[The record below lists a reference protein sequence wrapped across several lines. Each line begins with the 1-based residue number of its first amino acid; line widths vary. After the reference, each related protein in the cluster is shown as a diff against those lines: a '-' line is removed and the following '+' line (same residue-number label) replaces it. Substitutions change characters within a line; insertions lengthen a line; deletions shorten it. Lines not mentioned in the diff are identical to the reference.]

1 MASHENGILAII
13 FIVVVCFVLLV
24 AKRYYDSYHREE
36 RLQDHYPKLCY
47 QFDQR
52 VEEARQR
59 VASIPIVGDE
69 LEKNGGAGDYYEGI
83 IPQSGSYSVVQKI
96 QNVGYIRYTYH
107 LTFQRD
113 NMSSSS
119 SPHLYRISGSAACLK
134 TTHVSHPVDK
144 IKEGYLN
151 AKTGKFWWL
160 EETSLS
166 QGSLTP
172 VFGDYRWYQEKNTTV
187 LVTGQWQQ
195 QQQQKPGSQIQGVFF
210 GVELFP
216 PHYVDDSPQSELIEK
231 CGSFS
236 SFELIEKT
244 TTTTN
249 NLSKPQAF

>member
-1 MASHENGILAII
+1 MASREDGILAIT
-13 FIVVVCFVLLV
+13 FIVVVCFLLFV
-24 AKRYYDSYHREE
+24 AKRYYDCYHCEE
-36 RLQDHYPKLCY
+36 RLQKHYPKLCN

-52 VEEARQR
+52 VDEARQR
-59 VASIPIVGDE
+59 VAYVPKDNVENGD
-69 LEKNGGAGDYYEGI
+69 GGNYEGI

-96 QNVGYIRYTYH
+96 QNEGYIRYNYH
-107 LTFQRD
+107 LTFHRD
-113 NMSSSS
+113 YISS
-119 SPHLYRISGSAACLK
+119 SPHLYRISGSAACFK

-144 IKEGYLN
+144 IQEGYLN

-195 QQQQKPGSQIQGVFF
+195 QQQPGSQIQGVFY

-216 PHYVDDSPQSELIEK
+216 PHYADDSPQSELIEK

-236 SFELIEKT
+236 SFELIEDT
-244 TTTTN
+244 TTT
-249 NLSKPQAF
+249 SSSQVQSSQ